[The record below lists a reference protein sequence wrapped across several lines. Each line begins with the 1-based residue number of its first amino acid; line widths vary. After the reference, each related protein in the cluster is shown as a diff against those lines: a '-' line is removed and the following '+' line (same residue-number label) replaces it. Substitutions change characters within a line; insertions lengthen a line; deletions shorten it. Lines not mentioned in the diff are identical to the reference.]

1 MGAVVCTQAVVATRM
16 ESLQRSRMG
25 SGQASVAGSM
35 LLRAATMGPG
45 QCLSAESFLGD
56 GRASFSVEHQMG
68 TTAFGSI
75 LSASRA
81 HDKYLERQTPPVW
94 QPHPIIMSGQC
105 LNHSPHN
112 CYKAVDCVQDY

>member
-1 MGAVVCTQAVVATRM
+1 MGLSLKIAGVGAVVCTQAVAATRM

-56 GRASFSVEHQMG
+56 GRACFSIQNQIG
-68 TTAFGSI
+68 TTGHYSI
-75 LSASRA
+75 LE
-81 HDKYLERQTPPVW
+81 YPERKSCTNQVP
-94 QPHPIIMSGQC
+94 
-105 LNHSPHN
+105 
-112 CYKAVDCVQDY
+112 

>member
-1 MGAVVCTQAVVATRM
+1 MGLSLKIACVGAVVCTQAVAATRM

-56 GRASFSVEHQMG
+56 GRAYFIIQHQMG
-68 TTAFGSI
+68 TTASGGI
-75 LSASRA
+75 LSASDA
-81 HDKYLERQTPPVW
+81 HFKGLEHQTPPVW
-94 QPHPIIMSGQC
+94 
-105 LNHSPHN
+105 
-112 CYKAVDCVQDY
+112 

>member
-1 MGAVVCTQAVVATRM
+1 MGAVVCTQAVAATRM

-56 GRASFSVEHQMG
+56 GRANFSIQYQMG
-68 TTAFGSI
+68 TTAFGGI
-75 LSASRA
+75 LSASHA
-81 HDKYLERQTPPVW
+81 HDKYFERQMPPVR
-94 QPHPIIMSGQC
+94 QPHPFIRSGQC
-105 LNHSPHN
+105 LDRSPHTF
-112 CYKAVDCVQDY
+112 YMAVRCVH